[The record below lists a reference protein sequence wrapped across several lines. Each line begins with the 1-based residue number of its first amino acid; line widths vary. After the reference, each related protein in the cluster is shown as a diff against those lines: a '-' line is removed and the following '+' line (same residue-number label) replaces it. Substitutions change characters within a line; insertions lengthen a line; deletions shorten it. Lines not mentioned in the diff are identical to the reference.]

1 MRSGVAC
8 PVLSV
13 KGILANQR
21 TSENNKAEGYGEKK
35 GWRTRNVRSPEEE
48 AQMGQKLPIS

>member
-1 MRSGVAC
+1 M
-8 PVLSV
+8 PSV